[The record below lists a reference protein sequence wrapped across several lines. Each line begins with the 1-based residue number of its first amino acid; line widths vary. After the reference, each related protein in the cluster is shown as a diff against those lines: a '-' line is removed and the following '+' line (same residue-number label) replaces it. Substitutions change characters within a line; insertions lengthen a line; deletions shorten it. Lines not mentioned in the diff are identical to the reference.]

1 MKVGDLV
8 RWYCRN
14 PQTKELYFGLV
25 LTVNNKQK
33 IDMLNNNQ
41 IPFFE
46 PGLKELVS
54 KNYYSERAVGKTIKE
69 CIIDRI

>member
-33 IDMLNNNQ
+33 MSDVWWPDYITTSDWEDLEVIN
-41 IPFFE
+41 E
-46 PGLKELVS
+46 S
-54 KNYYSERAVGKTIKE
+54 S
-69 CIIDRI
+69 II